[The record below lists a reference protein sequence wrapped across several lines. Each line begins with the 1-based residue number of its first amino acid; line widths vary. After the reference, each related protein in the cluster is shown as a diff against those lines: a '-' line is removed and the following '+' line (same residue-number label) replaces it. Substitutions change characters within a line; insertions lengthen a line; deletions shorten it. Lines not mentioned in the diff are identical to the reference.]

1 MRILHVLV
9 TLDPAWG
16 GPPRVVTRLAAAQA
30 AIGHEVCI
38 VSFGNDQTPGAVA
51 EMTATIPQ
59 IDRVTLEYWPWPNRV
74 ESVLAREARRKFMSM
89 LADFDV
95 LHAHGVWEPLLRA
108 ATSAAQH
115 HRKPYFIQPNGMLDV
130 WCMQQKRLKKKL
142 ALAMGYRSML
152 NSAAGIFCGNDDE
165 RIAIEPL
172 GLSSP
177 PIVIPLNAVFTEE
190 IAALPQRGSFSK
202 RYPQLCGKPFVV
214 FLGRLHIKK
223 GLDFL
228 ADAFALFAR
237 GNATHHLVVIGHDE
251 GAKADFEQRI
261 AKAGVQD
268 RVLLTGP
275 LHGAAKWEA
284 FADAAAFT
292 LPSRQEGFS
301 IAITEALACGLPVII
316 SKDCH
321 FPEVAQAGAGEV
333 VELNAE
339 AVAKAFAN
347 VVNDDAVRQ
356 RMASAARN
364 LVATRF
370 NCHTMAR
377 EVVSAYERALK
388 SV

>member
-9 TLDPAWG
+9 TLDPSWG
-16 GPPRVVTRLAAAQA
+16 GPPRVVTRLAAAQTA
-30 AIGHEVCI
+30 LGHDVCI
-38 VSFGNDQTPGAVA
+38 TSYGDEKTPAAVK

-59 IDRVTLEYWPWPNRV
+59 FDRVRLEYWPWPNRV
-74 ESVLAREARRKFMSM
+74 ESILARIARQKIMPM
-89 LADFDV
+89 MANFDV
-95 LHAHGVWEPLLRA
+95 LHIHGVWEPLLRA
-108 ATSAAQH
+108 AANTAQH

-130 WCMQQKRLKKKL
+130 WCMQQKRLKKRL
-142 ALAMGYRSML
+142 ALAMGYRAML
-152 NSAAGIFCGNDDE
+152 NNAAGIFCGNDDE
-165 RIAIEPL
+165 RIAIQPL
-172 GLSSP
+172 GLTSP

-190 IAALPQRGSFSK
+190 IATLPPRGSFAK
-202 RYPQLCGKPFVV
+202 RYPQLNGKPFIV
-214 FLGRLHIKK
+214 FLGRMHIKK

-228 ADAFALFAR
+228 ADAFAIFAR
-237 GNATHHLVVIGHDE
+237 GNSTHNLVVIGHDE

-261 AKAGVQD
+261 AKAGIQD

-284 FADAAAFT
+284 FADAAAFA

-316 SKDCH
+316 SNECH

-339 AVAKAFAN
+339 AVAKAFAR
-347 VVNDDAVRQ
+347 VLNDDAHRA
-356 RMASAARN
+356 RMSVAARN

-370 NCHTMAR
+370 NCHNMAG
-377 EVVSAYERALK
+377 EVLAAYERSLK
-388 SV
+388 QR